1 MSACGFSAVM
11 TLVCSRLDRWHGQ
24 RHDLADPRSHEGAI
38 EIDLFT
44 RVDAGLPIERLMIE
58 IFADQDVGQR
68 PGAGKAAAG
77 EALETSQDHR

>member
-1 MSACGFSAVM
+1 M
-11 TLVCSRLDRWHGQ
+11 TLVCSRLDQWHGQ

-77 EALETSQDHR
+77 EALETSQDRR